1 MIELLEGKA
10 TERVPLLLTPKMKS
24 AVRAMAKSRNQTV
37 SDFLR
42 FLVAR
47 EAEREGE
54 YVLGGS

>member
-24 AVRAMAKSRNQTV
+24 AVRVMAKSRDQTM

-47 EAEREGE
+47 EAEREGD
-54 YVLGGS
+54 YVLAES